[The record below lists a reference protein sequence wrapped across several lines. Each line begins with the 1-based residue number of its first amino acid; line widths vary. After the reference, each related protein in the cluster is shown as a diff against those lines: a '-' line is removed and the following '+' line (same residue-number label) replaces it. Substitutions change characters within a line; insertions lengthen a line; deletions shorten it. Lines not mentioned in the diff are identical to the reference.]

1 MKLSLSNFLT
11 QIRNIV
17 MGGGFEKD
25 GKTVRNDAGFQV
37 DQSLSLATITNA
49 TEFPAITDSTGG
61 TASTTFA
68 AVPAGGTGAAAGGW
82 DTAGHRDTAI
92 ASINNN
98 FAQIAKQLNALANV
112 YGTTDSA
119 KIPTYIVASGTNP
132 AVGTVSFMIPRDY
145 DEATDIFAVRF
156 AIYLANADAGI
167 TLTGTP
173 TTFIANVATDGTLVS
188 ATLAG
193 KTSAAAL
200 STTEQIVTLAF
211 KGLGLKRD
219 SILAVKLAIAGTTTG
234 NTNIVGLQS
243 HFHSTLVSY
252 NETDGV
258 NALTGNLLR

>member
-17 MGGGFEKD
+17 MGGGFERD
-25 GKTVRNDAGFQV
+25 GVTVRNDAGFQV
-37 DQSLSLATITNA
+37 DHSLSLATITNA
-49 TEFPAITDSTGG
+49 SEFPAITDSTAG
-61 TASTTFA
+61 TPSTTFA
-68 AVPAGGTGAAAGGW
+68 ALTGTYAT
-82 DTAGHRDTAI
+82 DVVTLRNI
-92 ASINNN
+92 LS
-98 FAQIAKQLNALANV
+98 QVAKQFNALANV

-193 KTSAAAL
+193 KTGAAAL